1 MLFNIVKCHHLH
13 IGKHDSDTTY
23 TMKSKGQEIELE
35 KVRNDEDLGVIIDQK
50 LTFRD
55 HITAKVNIANRNLG
69 IILRIY
75 TYIDEGPQGEVL
87 LNFILQDSLRYSV
100 S

>member
-13 IGKHDSDTTY
+13 IGKHDSGTTY

-35 KVRNDEDLGVIIDQK
+35 KVINEKDLGVIIDQK

-55 HITAKVNIANRNLG
+55 HITTKVNIANRNLG
-69 IILRIY
+69 IIFRSF
-75 TYIDEGPQGEVL
+75 TYI
-87 LNFILQDSLRYSV
+87 
-100 S
+100 